1 RTDLEPGE
9 LITAIELPQPMMF
22 TRFYKIAKR
31 QMDDISTVAAAL
43 ALDLDPSGR
52 VRDARFAFGG
62 VAATPLRARAAEE
75 AIIGQPWNLA
85 TVRRAQS
92 ALDRTLRPISDHR
105 GSAEY
110 RGERSEEHTSE

>member
-1 RTDLEPGE
+1 EP
-9 LITAIELPQPMMF
+9 LPLY
-22 TRFYKIAKR
+22 TRFYKMAKR

-43 ALDLDPSGR
+43 SLELDQSGR

-62 VAATPLRARAAEE
+62 VAATPLRSTAAEE

-85 TVRRAQS
+85 TVRRAQA
-92 ALDRTLRPISDHR
+92 ALERTLRPISDHR

-110 RGERSEEHTSE
+110 RVEVSKSLVEKFWWDLIEDAAA